1 MGGREDPSRGL
12 GMISP
17 VHLDGD
23 AVDLAELQRP
33 PGSVGDEASCV
44 DETHPAVLA
53 DATLYDNGKGAEISH
68 IGIVSLSDVVTVN
81 PPIPAEWEGVGRP
94 A

>member
-17 VHLDGD
+17 VLLDGD

-53 DATLYDNGKGAEISH
+53 DTTLYDNGKGAEISH
-68 IGIVSLSDVVTVN
+68 IGIVSLSEVVAVN
-81 PPIPAEWEGVGRP
+81 PVIPAEWEGVGRP